1 MDIVFHCPHCN
12 LEIEVDHE
20 AAGQEFD
27 CPTCQKTLTVPE
39 VPEASDA
46 PGASGPASASPSPT
60 GAVPTPSGPPP
71 PVSAPSPESPS
82 GPASRDEK
90 RMAVP
95 VTSKPVESLI
105 QKPNKSLELA
115 AKESKPGIRVK
126 TIRHSDCKEVGKDKF
141 DEIVS
146 EFLNKIGDQAIVS
159 ITPINYSYLDIGTQ
173 KLLTDFGVM
182 VIYRG

>member
-1 MDIVFHCPHCN
+1 MDIVFNCPHCN
-12 LEIEVDHE
+12 LEIEVDQE

-39 VPEASDA
+39 A
-46 PGASGPASASPSPT
+46 PARSGPGLAASA
-60 GAVPTPSGPPP
+60 GAANPPP
-71 PVSAPSPESPS
+71 PVSTPSPESP
-82 GPASRDEK
+82 ASQATREEK

-95 VTSKPVESLI
+95 VTSKPIESLI
-105 QKPNKSLELA
+105 QKPNKSLEVA
-115 AKESKPGIRVK
+115 AKESKPGMRVK

>member
-1 MDIVFHCPHCN
+1 
-12 LEIEVDHE
+12 
-20 AAGQEFD
+20 
-27 CPTCQKTLTVPE
+27 
-39 VPEASDA
+39 
-46 PGASGPASASPSPT
+46 
-60 GAVPTPSGPPP
+60 
-71 PVSAPSPESPS
+71 
-82 GPASRDEK
+82 
-90 RMAVP
+90 MAVP

-105 QKPNKSLELA
+105 QKPNKSLEVV
-115 AKESKPGIRVK
+115 AKESKPGMRVK

>member
-1 MDIVFHCPHCN
+1 MDIVFNCPHCS
-12 LEIEVDHE
+12 LEIEVDQE
-20 AAGQEFD
+20 AVGQEFD
-27 CPTCQKTLTVPE
+27 CPTCQKTLTVP
-39 VPEASDA
+39 DA
-46 PGASGPASASPSPT
+46 PLQVDPTVEVHSGAPPAPTRPEKPSAPPSPT
-60 GAVPTPSGPPP
+60 
-71 PVSAPSPESPS
+71 
-82 GPASRDEK
+82 ASREEK

-95 VTSKPVESLI
+95 VSQKAVESLI

-146 EFLNKIGDQAIVS
+146 DFLNGIGDQNIVS
-159 ITPINYSYLDIGTQ
+159 ITPINYSYPDIVSQ

>member
-1 MDIVFHCPHCN
+1 
-12 LEIEVDHE
+12 
-20 AAGQEFD
+20 
-27 CPTCQKTLTVPE
+27 
-39 VPEASDA
+39 
-46 PGASGPASASPSPT
+46 
-60 GAVPTPSGPPP
+60 
-71 PVSAPSPESPS
+71 
-82 GPASRDEK
+82 
-90 RMAVP
+90 MAVP
-95 VTSKPVESLI
+95 VSQKAVESLI

-115 AKESKPGIRVK
+115 AKESKPGMRVK

-146 EFLNKIGDQAIVS
+146 DFLNKIGDQAIVS

>member
-1 MDIVFHCPHCN
+1 MDIVFNCPHCN
-12 LEIEVDHE
+12 LEIEVDQE

-27 CPTCQKTLTVPE
+27 CPTCQKTLTVP
-39 VPEASDA
+39 D
-46 PGASGPASASPSPT
+46 ASGPSGGGLPAASP
-60 GAVPTPSGPPP
+60 ANPPP
-71 PVSAPSPESPS
+71 SAKPSVP
-82 GPASRDEK
+82 PATTAPTREDK

-95 VTSKPVESLI
+95 VTAKPIESLI
-105 QKPNKSLELA
+105 QKPNKSLETA
-115 AKESKPGIRVK
+115 AKESKPGMRVK

>member
-1 MDIVFHCPHCN
+1 MDIVFNCPHCS
-12 LEIEVDHE
+12 LEIEVDQE

-27 CPTCQKTLTVPE
+27 CPTCHKTLTVPD
-39 VPEASDA
+39 ASA
-46 PGASGPASASPSPT
+46 GPASPSPST
-60 GAVPTPSGPPP
+60 MTPPAPGPQPP
-71 PVSAPSPESPS
+71 ASA
-82 GPASRDEK
+82 GPMSRDEK

-105 QKPNKSLELA
+105 QKPNKSLEVV

-146 EFLNKIGDQAIVS
+146 DFLNKIGDQAIVS